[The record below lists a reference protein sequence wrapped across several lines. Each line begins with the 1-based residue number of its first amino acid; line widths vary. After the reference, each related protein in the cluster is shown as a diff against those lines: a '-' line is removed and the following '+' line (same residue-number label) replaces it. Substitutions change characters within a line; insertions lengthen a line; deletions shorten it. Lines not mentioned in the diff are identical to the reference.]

1 MNQFFAEKIISCQIL
16 TELFLEHKSIFANE
30 TQIGKFRFNN
40 LIVHNL
46 LMNYLNQG
54 LNLIKD
60 VWCSVSVLKS
70 RKQPLADVLQNRCSS
85 KLCNIQTKTPV
96 LESLFNELQVCNF
109 PANIADLLRTV
120 FFIKHLQWLL
130 LKNLQIFQENI
141 SSEGVIDL
149 TF

>member
-1 MNQFFAEKIISCQIL
+1 MNQFVAEKIISCQIL
-16 TELFLEHKSIFANE
+16 IELFMEHKSIFANE

-70 RKQPLADVLQNRCSS
+70 QKQPLAVVLQNRCS
-85 KLCNIQTKTPV
+85 
-96 LESLFNELQVCNF
+96 
-109 PANIADLLRTV
+109 
-120 FFIKHLQWLL
+120 
-130 LKNLQIFQENI
+130 
-141 SSEGVIDL
+141 
-149 TF
+149 